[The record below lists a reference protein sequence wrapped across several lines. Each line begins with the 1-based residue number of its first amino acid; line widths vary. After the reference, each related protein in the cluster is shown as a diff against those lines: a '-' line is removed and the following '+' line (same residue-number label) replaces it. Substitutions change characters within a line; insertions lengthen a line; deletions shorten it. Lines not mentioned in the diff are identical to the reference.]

1 MIYQTQFYSF
11 AAERKDESKPENNRV
26 YILQMLPG
34 SPWEE
39 IESVLSE
46 MQETFKAMKANALK
60 AEEERLKLEKQTV
73 YEDKPIEPEVING

>member
-11 AAERKDESKPENNRV
+11 AAERKDEAKPENNRV